1 MGKITKKVVEAL
13 APGERSYFEW
23 DAGDGAVKG
32 FGVNVHPSGK
42 RVFVAQFRIGSG
54 RAAKAKRVTIGAF
67 GTWTVEQARERARD
81 LIREGQY
88 GVDRQA
94 EERAKAEAA
103 ARAEAAAEKIRLDAR
118 QLRFNRLAVRFMR
131 DHVRLKRKANT
142 VALYRHLL
150 AAHILPAIG
159 RRDAREI
166 KRTELITFHN
176 NLRRTPIIANRSLA
190 LVASIYTWAEKAEI
204 LAEGTRNP
212 ATKIEKFKETAK
224 DRFLSVDELRR
235 LGEAI
240 RQAETVGIPWE
251 PDPSGKIK
259 HAPKE
264 ENRRTFIEP
273 GAAAAL
279 RLLIFTGA
287 RLREVLHLRWSHV
300 DLERGLLRL
309 ADSKTGAKTVILNAP
324 ARAVLATVDRSGEFV
339 IKGERSRDG
348 VEQPRHDLKRPWR
361 LVTKAAGLEG
371 VRIHDLRHSFASIG
385 VGDGMGLPIVGKLL
399 GHAQSRTT
407 ARYAHLDDDPLRKAS
422 DAIATKVAQ
431 AMGEMPSPPSGEVIP
446 LRKEGRN

>member
-13 APGERSYFEW
+13 VPRERPYLEW

-32 FGVNVHPSGK
+32 FGVNVHPSGRK
-42 RVFVAQFRIGSG
+42 VFVAQFRIGSG
-54 RAAKAKRVTIGAF
+54 RAAKEKRVSVGAF
-67 GTWTVEQARERARD
+67 GTWTVEQARDRARD
-81 LIREGQY
+81 LIREGQD
-88 GVDRQA
+88 GIDRQA
-94 EERAKAEAA
+94 AQKATKDAKDREEAIS
-103 ARAEAAAEKIRLDAR
+103 EKIRLDAR
-118 QLRFNRLAVRFMR
+118 NLRFNRLAVRYMR

-150 AAHILPAIG
+150 AAHILPKIG
-159 RRDAREI
+159 RRDARDI
-166 KRTELITFHN
+166 KRTDLITFHN
-176 NLRRTPIIANRSLA
+176 NLRETPIIANRSLA
-190 LVASIYTWAEKAEI
+190 LIAGIYSWAEKAEI
-204 LAEGTRNP
+204 IAEGTRNP

-251 PDPSGKIK
+251 PNPNGKVK

-287 RLREVLHLRWSHV
+287 RLREILHLRWSHV

-339 IKGERSRDG
+339 IKGESRDG
-348 VEQPRHDLKRPWR
+348 EEQPRHDLKRPWA
-361 LVTKAAGLEG
+361 LVIKVAGLDG

-431 AMGEMPSPPSGEVIP
+431 AMGELPLPQSAEVVP
-446 LRKEGRN
+446 LRREAK